1 MTESIL
7 SCTVNPAQSPF
18 DGIRH
23 FDEKGNEFWM
33 ARELMKLLGY
43 AKWERFNGVIQRA
56 DKAIE
61 LQGQDSQNHIIGTG
75 KLGKAGKEV
84 VDDYRLTRYA
94 CYLIAMSG
102 DNSKPE
108 IAQAQSYFALKTR
121 EAETIIPAQND
132 RIREL
137 ELLAEISRNEK
148 DIAQLSDKIQGRQD
162 YRITAHGLAVT
173 LLLEGKSN
181 AIIEVDREIETTID
195 PRSNSSYSGQSLTAV
210 KDHLKKVSGAKF
222 KTGADV
228 ERKLEQMGES
238 GLTATRPVTIPHKY
252 IPRENLDKAYKLL
265 QQGDQQQLL

>member
-7 SCTVNPAQSPF
+7 SCAVNTTNSPF
-18 DGIRH
+18 DSIRH
-23 FDEKGNEFWM
+23 FDQKGNEFWM

-43 AKWERFNGVIQRA
+43 VKWERFHGVIQRTE
-56 DKAIE
+56 KAIQ
-61 LQGQDSQNHIIGTG
+61 LQGQDSQTHIIGTG

-84 VDDYRLTRYA
+84 VDDYRLTRFA

-121 EAETIIPAQND
+121 EAEIAIPVMSD

-148 DIAQLSDKIQGRQD
+148 EITQLNDKIQGRQD

-181 AIIEVDREIETTID
+181 AIIEIEREIETTID
-195 PRSNSSYSGQSLTAV
+195 PRSNSIYSGQSLPAV
-210 KDHLKKVSGAKF
+210 KDHLKKISGTKL
-222 KTGADV
+222 KNGADV
-228 ERKLEQMGES
+228 EKRLEQLGEG
-238 GLTATRPVTIPHKY
+238 GLIATRPITIPHKY
-252 IPRENLDKAYKLL
+252 IPKENLNKVYELL